1 MKRIFIAIKIE
12 PENNLLRI
20 HSSLKSLLVSEKIN
34 WVDPANVHLT
44 LAFLGD
50 TEEDRIKVAA
60 IMLKQKCTGFGEF
73 DFNLSGTG
81 VFKDYRDPRV
91 IWIGINESEKL
102 AELFGRI
109 KTGLED
115 SGFKTEDR
123 HFRPHITIGRIKSL
137 KNVVALKSAVEKY
150 RDSEIQRVTVQ
161 EVILYESI
169 LKPTG
174 PVYKPAGIFKLI

>member
-12 PENNLLRI
+12 PANTFLRI
-20 HSSLKSLLVSEKIN
+20 NSSLKAIPGNEKIN
-34 WVDPANVHLT
+34 WVDPENIHLT
-44 LAFLGD
+44 LAFPGD

-60 IMLKQKCTGFGEF
+60 IMLKQQCSGFGEF

-81 VFKDYRDPRV
+81 VFKDFIDPRV
-91 IWIGINESEKL
+91 IWIGIKESEKL
-102 AELFGRI
+102 AELYGKI

-115 SGFKTEDR
+115 TGFKTENKP
-123 HFRPHITIGRIKSL
+123 FRPHITIGRIKSL
-137 KNVVALKSAVEKY
+137 RNPGELRSAVEKY
-150 RDSEIQRVTVQ
+150 KDSGIQKVNVK

-174 PVYKPAGIFKLI
+174 PVYKPIGIFKLI